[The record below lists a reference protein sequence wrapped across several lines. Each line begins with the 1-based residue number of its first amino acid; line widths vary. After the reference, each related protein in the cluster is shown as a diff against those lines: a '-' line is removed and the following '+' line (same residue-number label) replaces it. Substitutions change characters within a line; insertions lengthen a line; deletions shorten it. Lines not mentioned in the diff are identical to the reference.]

1 MKSLN
6 LAQAQK
12 LALLSQ
18 GLPLTSNKGSAKAKT
33 LAVFE
38 QLGYVQI
45 DTISVVQRAHH
56 HTLWS
61 RNPSYQLEHLDQL
74 VQKRKSSNI
83 GLMQRRIYLCRN
95 TVIAYLAKRRSNPIS
110 RSIGIKKTTT

>member
-18 GLPLTSNKGSAKAKT
+18 GLPLASNKGSAKAKT

-56 HTLWS
+56 HTCLLYTSPSPRDRTRS
-61 RNPSYQLEHLDQL
+61 RMPS
-74 VQKRKSSNI
+74 S
-83 GLMQRRIYLCRN
+83 
-95 TVIAYLAKRRSNPIS
+95 A
-110 RSIGIKKTTT
+110 